1 MPTFKNQSSLLRGF
15 CGLILILVGIL
26 GDAAPAAEKTS
37 LAVYPIKA
45 VGAVDKSLAAT
56 MTSLVNYELTQSPKL
71 LVIKEDMLQEVM
83 KRQAMNIS
91 DLCDSTMCQVEIG
104 KLVQAQK
111 MVVGELSKLGNRYL
125 LTINLVDIQTGTQDF
140 STKEQCQCSED
151 QLDQL
156 AALASAK
163 IREHFGETGIYAR
176 KAAQASNPSGAPTSS
191 GSYQPTR
198 SAEAISAETAA
209 KIRRFE
215 KIFQSVNVDSAA
227 ESSAL
232 ERGAVYSVKGKSGDK
247 NVVYFST
254 VVETPASLVWEA
266 ITDVENYCEF
276 MSGCLSV
283 NILERTSDH
292 IVIQKMGNM
301 KTSNHELFFDHSV
314 MEMFCRDQEQTITAG
329 LGIEGGFRGYKI
341 EALTDD
347 RSKLIA
353 AQEGRGNVQD
363 DLKAFKKR
371 AEALA
376 R

>member
-1 MPTFKNQSSLLRGF
+1 MPTFKSQSSLLCGF
-15 CGLILILVGIL
+15 RGLILILVGIL
-26 GDAAPAAEKTS
+26 GAAAPAAEKTS
-37 LAVYPIKA
+37 VAVYPFKA
-45 VGAVDKSLAAT
+45 VGTVDKSVAAT
-56 MTSLVNYELTQSPKL
+56 ITSLVNYELTQSPKL

-104 KLVQAQK
+104 KLVAAQK
-111 MVVGELSKLGNRYL
+111 MVTGELSKLGNRYIM
-125 LTINLVDIQTGTQDF
+125 TVNLVDIQTGTMEM
-140 STKEQCQCSED
+140 SGKEQCTCTED

-176 KAAQASNPSGAPTSS
+176 KAAQASAPSGAPQSS
-191 GSYQPTR
+191 GSYRPTR

-215 KIFQSVNVDSAA
+215 KIFQSANVDSAA

-232 ERGAVYSVKGKSGDK
+232 ERGGVYSVKGKSGDK
-247 NVVYFST
+247 NVAYFST
-254 VVETPASLVWEA
+254 MVEAPASLAWEA

-276 MSGCLSV
+276 MPGCLSV

-292 IVIQKMGNM
+292 VVIQKMGNM
-301 KTSNHELFFDHSV
+301 KTSNHELFFDHSI
-314 MEMFCRDQEQTITAG
+314 MEMFCKDLDNTLTAG
-329 LGIEGGFRGYKI
+329 LGVAGGFRGYKI